1 MAALGALELNNR
13 AVALWLS
20 LALSLARAYF
30 VLEDDSHVYVCI
42 SVCVLATRGVIHTKT
57 TQKHY
62 TTT

>member
-1 MAALGALELNNR
+1 MAAIGALELNNR

-42 SVCVLATRGVIHTKT
+42 SVFVFVTRGVIHTNT
-57 TQKHY
+57 THKQ
-62 TTT
+62 